1 MASYQSGEPAASR
14 DVVERAPG
22 PPGGRGIN
30 PLRGA
35 ADEPMRFFLAGPTYV
50 LQRVREAQLR
60 QPVAHRAAD
69 FRAAYE
75 SVAGALQQIFR
86 TSRPVVTATAS
97 ATLLM
102 EAAVVSTVAK
112 RALHLVNGAFAQRFH
127 TISRAHCLDSDQV
140 VVPMGHAIDPDLLR
154 QALRRARYDAI
165 TVVHSETST
174 GVLNP
179 LPELARVA
187 HEESDALLVV
197 DAVSSLGGAAV
208 ETDAWGLDVVLTA
221 AQKALAL
228 PPGLAFA
235 AISERAER
243 RMVDVAR
250 RGFYTDLVR
259 YLEKHR
265 EGSTIHT
272 PAVTLFWAAEAQLA
286 GLLAEGIEARWAR
299 HAALH
304 QRTVA
309 WAADRDLLIPA
320 NEAHRSPTVT
330 AITAPPGRSASDV
343 VKALAARAFT
353 VSSGYGDWKP
363 TTFRIGHM
371 GEVQS
376 HDLDGLLA
384 ALDEVVG

>member
-1 MASYQSGEPAASR
+1 MSGDAIEPFVAGSSAAAASASA
-14 DVVERAPG
+14 APAS
-22 PPGGRGIN
+22 N
-30 PLRGA
+30 PLRSA
-35 ADEPMRFFLAGPTYV
+35 ADEPIRFFLAGPTYV

-69 FRAAYE
+69 FRSAYE
-75 SVAGALQQIFR
+75 RVAGALRRIFR
-86 TSRPVVTATAS
+86 TSRPVITATSS

-127 TISRAHCLDSDQV
+127 AISRAHGLDSDQV
-140 VVPMGHAIDPDLLR
+140 VVPMGQAIDPDLLR
-154 QALRRARYDAI
+154 QALRRGRYDAI
-165 TVVHSETST
+165 TIVHSETST

-179 LPELARVA
+179 LEELARVA

-197 DAVSSLGGAAV
+197 DAVSSLGGAPV

-235 AISERAER
+235 AISARAEER
-243 RMVDVAR
+243 FARVPR
-250 RGFYTDLVR
+250 RGFYTDLAR
-259 YLEKHR
+259 YLDKHR

-272 PAVTLFWAAEAQLA
+272 PAVTLFWAAEVQLA
-286 GLLAEGIEARWAR
+286 GVLEEGIEARWAR
-299 HAALH
+299 HAALQ

-309 WAADRDLLIPA
+309 WAAERGLHVPA
-320 NEAHRSPTVT
+320 DAARRSPTVT
-330 AITAPPGRSASDV
+330 AISAPPGRSAADI
-343 VKALAARAFT
+343 VKALAERGFT

-376 HDLDGLLA
+376 RELDGLLA
-384 ALDEVVG
+384 AVDEILAE

>member
-1 MASYQSGEPAASR
+1 VAVG
-14 DVVERAPG
+14 D
-22 PPGGRGIN
+22 

-35 ADEPMRFFLAGPTYV
+35 ADEPIRFFLAGPTYV

-60 QPVAHRAAD
+60 QPVAHRAAE

-75 SVAGALQQIFR
+75 RVAVALQEIFR
-86 TSRPVVTATAS
+86 TRAPVVTATAS

-102 EAAVVSTVAK
+102 EAAVVSTVAR

-127 TISRAHCLDSDQV
+127 AISRAHGLDSDQI
-140 VVPMGHAIDPDLLR
+140 VVPMGQAVDPDLLR
-154 QALRRARYDAI
+154 QSLRRARYDAI
-165 TVVHSETST
+165 TIVHSETST

-179 LPELARVA
+179 LADLARVA

-197 DAVSSLGGAAV
+197 DAVSSLGGAPV

-235 AISERAER
+235 AISARAEER
-243 RMVDVAR
+243 FARVPR
-250 RGFYTDLVR
+250 RGFYTDLAR
-259 YLEKHR
+259 YLDKHR

-272 PAVTLFWAAEAQLA
+272 PAVTLFWAAEVQLA
-286 GLLAEGIEARWAR
+286 GVLEEGIEARWAR
-299 HAALH
+299 HAAL
-304 QRTVA
+304 QLRTVA
-309 WAADRDLLIPA
+309 WAAKRGLHIPA
-320 NEAHRSPTVT
+320 DATHRSPTVT
-330 AITAPPGRSASDV
+330 AISAPPRRSATEI
-343 VKALAARAFT
+343 VKALAARGLT

-371 GEVQS
+371 GEVQEN
-376 HDLDGLLA
+376 DLDGLLS
-384 ALDEVVG
+384 ALDETVAE